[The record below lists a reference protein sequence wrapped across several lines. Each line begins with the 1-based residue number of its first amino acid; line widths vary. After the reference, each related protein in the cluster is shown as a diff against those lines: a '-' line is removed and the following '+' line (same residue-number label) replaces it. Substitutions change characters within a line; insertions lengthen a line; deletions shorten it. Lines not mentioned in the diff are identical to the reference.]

1 MNSKPESDLATSDSL
16 IRLLGERLEALRLSR
31 NLTQA
36 QLAREAG
43 ISVSTLKRL
52 ERGEST
58 ALDAFVRVLV
68 ALRLQDHVTALL
80 PDPGVRPIERALRQG
95 RLRQRA
101 RPRAAETQPSTWV
114 WGPESSE

>member
-1 MNSKPESDLATSDSL
+1 MNSIPEPGLATSDRL
-16 IRLLGERLEALRLSR
+16 IGLLGDRIEALRLSR

-36 QLAREAG
+36 QLAQEAG

-52 ERGEST
+52 ERGDST

-68 ALRLQDHVTALL
+68 ALHLQDHVATLL
-80 PDPGVRPIERALRQG
+80 PDPGVRPIERARRQG

-101 RPRAAETQPSTWV
+101 RPKATAAQSSTWT